1 MEEPIRWMHFVTPG
15 PQEKNKGRSEILY
28 NVLRAPI
35 TKVIHSGSML
45 YVSEERVT
53 AYRSRVYPLSAARG
67 LCAQSG
73 QGLTIAGDYIE
84 LGFNF

>member
-1 MEEPIRWMHFVTPG
+1 MHFVTLG
-15 PQEKNKGRSEILY
+15 PQGKNKGQSEILY

-45 YVSEERVT
+45 YASEEQVT
-53 AYRSRVYPLSAARG
+53 VIEAESILFLQHGDY
-67 LCAQSG
+67 AQSG
-73 QGLTIAGDYIE
+73 QGLTIAGDCIE

>member
-1 MEEPIRWMHFVTPG
+1 MHFVTPG